1 MTTPYEDG
9 FKCSLIGWN
18 LPEASVP
25 RTRMAFD
32 DWASAFSP
40 EQFSTLQRCDKEEC
54 EEPSLRHVMSLLRL
68 AEYDSDVRYMPQRMI
83 HTFLQRALPRATHGQ
98 AWSERMIALS
108 VKHGKQ
114 IYV

>member
-1 MTTPYEDG
+1 MMTTPYEDG

-83 HTFLQRALPRATHGQ
+83 HTYKGHSDVDTRATHGQ
-98 AWSERMIALS
+98 AWSERMIAS
-108 VKHGKQ
+108 SMAEP
-114 IYV
+114 I

>member
-1 MTTPYEDG
+1 MMTTPYEDG

-83 HTFLQRALPRATHGQ
+83 HTKGIMMWTHVQRMVRHG
-98 AWSERMIALS
+98 ASE
-108 VKHGKQ
+108 
-114 IYV
+114 